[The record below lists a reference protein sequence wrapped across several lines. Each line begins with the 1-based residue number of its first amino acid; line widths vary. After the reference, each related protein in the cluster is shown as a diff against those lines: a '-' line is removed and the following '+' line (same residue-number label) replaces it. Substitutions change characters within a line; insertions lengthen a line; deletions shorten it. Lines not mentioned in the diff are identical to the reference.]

1 MVGTSWEASGQRVV
15 DIFDRLVRAR
25 PSR

>member
-1 MVGTSWEASGQRVV
+1 MLGTNWEASGQRVV
-15 DIFDRLVRAR
+15 DIFDRLVGAR